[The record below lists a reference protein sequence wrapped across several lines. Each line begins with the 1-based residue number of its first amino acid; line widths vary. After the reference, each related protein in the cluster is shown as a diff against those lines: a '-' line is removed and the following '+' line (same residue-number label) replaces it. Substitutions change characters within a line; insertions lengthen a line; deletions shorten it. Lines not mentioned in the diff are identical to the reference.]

1 MLSRAA
7 NCIGLD
13 KHENGSILFNSF
25 LPIVPQHGVVVFIH
39 LRGETGCFIDWTD
52 GITAFGSSGR
62 CHSLQQGV
70 SNGGMGQASALSG
83 SVSRENSQCL
93 S

>member
-1 MLSRAA
+1 MTLKNSSHAA

-13 KHENGSILFNSF
+13 NNENCSILFNSF

-39 LRGETGCFIDWTD
+39 LRGETGRFIDWTD

-62 CHSLQQGV
+62 CHSLQQGLL
-70 SNGGMGQASALSG
+70 NGGMGRAAALSG
-83 SVSRENSQCL
+83 KIDD
-93 S
+93 